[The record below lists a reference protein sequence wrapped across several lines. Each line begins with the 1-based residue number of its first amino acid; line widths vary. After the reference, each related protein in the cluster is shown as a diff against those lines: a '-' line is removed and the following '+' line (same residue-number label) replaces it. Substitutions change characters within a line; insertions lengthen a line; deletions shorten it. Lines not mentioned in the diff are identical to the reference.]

1 MSRLRLA
8 LELLGS
14 ALWLAV
20 HFPIALV
27 YALGSSLQGVAAVPY
42 WAAVGGG
49 YLAMLGLALFR
60 PGDLGRVPRR
70 GALDRWLLTFP
81 PAVALSA
88 TLVSLEWPL
97 AFASWDAHGFGAA
110 GGEANALFLP
120 WLHSVLWLLSANTR
134 RPTAPAGG
142 NAWRS

>member
-14 ALWLAV
+14 ALCLAA

-27 YALGSSLQGVAAVPY
+27 YALGSSLQGVAAAPY

-81 PAVALSA
+81 LAAALSA
-88 TLVSLEWPL
+88 TLVSVEWPL
-97 AFASWDAHGFGAA
+97 TFTGWDAHGFGAA

-120 WLHSVLWLLSANTR
+120 WLHSVLWVLSAKTR
-134 RPTAPAGG
+134 RPAVTAHDQ
-142 NAWRS
+142 R